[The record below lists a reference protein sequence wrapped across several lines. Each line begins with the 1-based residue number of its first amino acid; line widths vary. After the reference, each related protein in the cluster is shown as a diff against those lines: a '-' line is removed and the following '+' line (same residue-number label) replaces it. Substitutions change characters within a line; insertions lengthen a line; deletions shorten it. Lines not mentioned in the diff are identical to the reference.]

1 LAKKDLCKTN
11 EAFVSYTEYFDAVRQ
26 ASLAAHNAA
35 TIAMESKLI
44 FSISEPKKTAA
55 EKQANKSEKIEFAI
69 NEETIKFYEESY
81 KFKKEKSIL
90 TY

>member
-1 LAKKDLCKTN
+1 M
-11 EAFVSYTEYFDAVRQ
+11 RQ
-26 ASLAAHNAA
+26 ASLAAHNVA
-35 TIAMESKLI
+35 TIAMESKLM
-44 FSISEPKKTAA
+44 FSMSEPKK
-55 EKQANKSEKIEFAI
+55 KANKSEKIEFAI